1 MTKLCKPWVCLTLV
15 LALVFAGLFGMP
27 QSARAYGIIA
37 GDTIPAG
44 EVIDNDAVVT
54 GADVVVDG
62 TVNGDV
68 LAVGDTVTINGAV
81 KGSLV
86 AVGLRVVINGEVDG
100 TVYTAAQTLELR
112 PSASLSRNI
121 YFAGF
126 RLITR
131 PGSRVERDLV
141 AGSIG
146 ADLFGEVGRDM
157 KAVIGLVELVRKL
170 GESMDW
176 QWGMFRLRS
185 SSVNEPVSPASQ
197 EPVVTTSGGM
207 LMVIRPVEQRDVSRA
222 ASTSGSLYQP
232 QGQAEA
238 EAHAP
243 DSQRD
248 VVREQIR
255 ARLEE
260 FVTLLII
267 GVLAVWLIPSVLD
280 RWVGQVRATPL
291 PAAGYGLVAY
301 VTGFTGT
308 SLVAAL
314 ILVTGLWLGF
324 VTLWKLAF
332 LFWGLGYSSLVLAF
346 SAFALVV
353 FYGSKVIVA
362 DLAGTLILERLAPRA
377 AKYKLLPLV
386 LGLVLYVLLR
396 SIPAL
401 GWVIGVI
408 VTLLGLGAVWLARH
422 HLHHPERLNERQSTT
437 PEEAQSE

>member
-1 MTKLCKPWVCLTLV
+1 
-15 LALVFAGLFGMP
+15 MP

-68 LAVGDTVTINGAV
+68 LAVGDTVTINGTV

-86 AVGLRVVINGEVDG
+86 AVGLTVVINGEVDG

-146 ADLFGEVGRDM
+146 AELFGEVRRDL
-157 KAVIGLVELVRKL
+157 KGAFGLLELVRKL
-170 GESMDW
+170 GESIDW
-176 QWGMFRLRS
+176 RWGMFRLRS

-197 EPVVTTSGGM
+197 EPVVTRRGGM
-207 LMVIRPVEQRDVSRA
+207 LMVMHQVEQRDVSRV
-222 ASTSGSLYQP
+222 ASTSGSLYRP
-232 QGQAEA
+232 QGQDEA

-248 VVREQIR
+248 VVSEQIQT
-255 ARLEE
+255 RLEE
-260 FVTLLII
+260 FVILLII

-308 SLVAAL
+308 GLVAAL
-314 ILVTGLWLGF
+314 MLVTGLWLGF
-324 VTLWKLAF
+324 VSLWKLAF

-408 VTLLGLGAVWLARH
+408 VTLLGLGAVWLARY
-422 HLHHPERLNERQSTT
+422 HLHHPERLNEPQSTT
-437 PEEAQSE
+437 PGEAQSE

>member
-1 MTKLCKPWVCLTLV
+1 MTRFCKPWACLTLV
-15 LALVFAGLFGMP
+15 LALVFAGVFGMP

-86 AVGLRVVINGEVDG
+86 AIGLTVVINGEVDG
-100 TVYTAAQTLELR
+100 TVYTAAQTLELG

-131 PGSRVERDLV
+131 PGSLVERDLV

-146 ADLFGEVGRDM
+146 AELFGEVGRDL
-157 KAVIGLVELVRKL
+157 KAVVGLVELVRKL

-222 ASTSGSLYQP
+222 ASTSGSLYQS
-232 QGQAEA
+232 QVQAETD
-238 EAHAP
+238 EP

-248 VVREQIR
+248 VVREQIQ

-267 GVLAVWLIPSVLD
+267 GVLAVWLIPSLLD

-291 PAAGYGLVAY
+291 PSAGYGLVAY

-346 SAFALVV
+346 SAFALFV

-362 DLAGTLILERLAPRA
+362 HLAGTLILERLAPRA
-377 AKYKLLPLV
+377 AKYRLLPLV

-437 PEEAQSE
+437 PEEVQSE